1 MLANVF
7 CSLAYC
13 EIYLAIAAVFAP
25 GRFKLELYETT
36 ARDAE
41 PAHDFFNLGF
51 PKDSKGIRITVY

>member
-36 ARDAE
+36 A
-41 PAHDFFNLGF
+41 
-51 PKDSKGIRITVY
+51 